1 MDDRQRIDHLFNQS
15 LFEALARRRTR
26 RFGLGYKINDG
37 ITNYESKKAPVPLTE
52 LELAIL
58 CWAADGVTG
67 LALGEQQVVTGVMS
81 SWNGRVHP
89 CPCNSQNSVLA
100 FINDDGIFLYKP
112 PAATQLVEI
121 KTPEDRLKILDVY
134 RKHTVRIVNERPQIP
149 DMAWLSSNRW
159 GVNKKGTT
167 FFLPI
172 IDVTAEYIN
181 FLLFAFGQEGYY
193 IYDNIAGKPA
203 GTQRWIDKGVFDA
216 EFSMPLVMFENFIF
230 NLVVSMAHYKIQNL
244 SLACEVMG
252 LGCWAHTGFAPFV
265 LLGET
270 PLCRGLG
277 ATFIRGKDGIPNP
290 VALKNHLESY
300 CPPNYKS
307 MDEAVDA
314 IVADRWGE
322 NGIFVSS
329 YTGSTPIK
337 KWKNKVDNVPKYS
350 EQILQVTKDYCNY
363 ILDEYG
369 RFPAFIDSLLI
380 PVGATVHHVDLDFY
394 KTYYPPDALTEH
406 FHNHMKIWHE
416 D

>member
-1 MDDRQRIDHLFNQS
+1 MPVDDRQRIDHLFKQS

-37 ITNYESKKAPVPLTE
+37 ITNYESKKAPIPLTE

-58 CWAADGVTG
+58 CWAADGVNG
-67 LALGEQQVVTGVMS
+67 LAFGEQQVVTGVMS
-81 SWNGRVHP
+81 SWSGRVHP

-134 RKHTVRIVNERPQIP
+134 RKHTVRIVDKRPQIP

-159 GVNKKGTT
+159 GVNKEGTT

-216 EFSMPLVMFENFIF
+216 EFSMPLVMF
-230 NLVVSMAHYKIQNL
+230 
-244 SLACEVMG
+244 
-252 LGCWAHTGFAPFV
+252 
-265 LLGET
+265 
-270 PLCRGLG
+270 
-277 ATFIRGKDGIPNP
+277 
-290 VALKNHLESY
+290 
-300 CPPNYKS
+300 
-307 MDEAVDA
+307 
-314 IVADRWGE
+314 
-322 NGIFVSS
+322 
-329 YTGSTPIK
+329 
-337 KWKNKVDNVPKYS
+337 
-350 EQILQVTKDYCNY
+350 
-363 ILDEYG
+363 
-369 RFPAFIDSLLI
+369 
-380 PVGATVHHVDLDFY
+380 
-394 KTYYPPDALTEH
+394 
-406 FHNHMKIWHE
+406 
-416 D
+416 